1 MKHLRNQLF
10 LCEKDLTIGDKTFKQ
25 GECYASASTCN
36 ENISMMLDG
45 EFVSVHCAD
54 LILHFKMVNSPI
66 VLDCLL
72 KSIKGM
78 KKNTHLE
85 CVTNE
90 FVVDSLLRDASV
102 YMNAF
107 KTVAI

>member
-1 MKHLRNQLF
+1 MKNLRNQLF
-10 LCEKDLTIGDKTFKQ
+10 ICEKDLTVGDKTFKQ
-25 GECYASASTCN
+25 GEWYASASTCN
-36 ENISMMLDG
+36 DYISMVFDG
-45 EFVSVHCAD
+45 DFVAIHNAD
-54 LILHFKMVNSPI
+54 LILHFKMVNSPV

-78 KKNTHLE
+78 KKNTRLE

-90 FVVDSLLRDASV
+90 FVIDSLLKDAKV
-102 YMNAF
+102 YTNAF

>member
-10 LCEKDLTIGDKTFKQ
+10 LCERDLIIGDKTFKQ

-45 EFVSVHCAD
+45 EFVSVHGAD
-54 LILHFKMVNSPI
+54 LIIHFKMVNSPI

-78 KKNTHLE
+78 KKITY
-85 CVTNE
+85 
-90 FVVDSLLRDASV
+90 RDWETDRKSTRLNSSHEIPSRMPSSA
-102 YMNAF
+102 
-107 KTVAI
+107 

>member
-10 LCEKDLTIGDKTFKQ
+10 LCERDLIIGNKTFKQ

-36 ENISMMLDG
+36 ENISMVING

-54 LILHFKMVNSPI
+54 LIVHFKIINSPI

-78 KKNTHLE
+78 KKNTHLC

-90 FVVDSLLRDASV
+90 FVVDSLLKDASV

>member
-45 EFVSVHCAD
+45 EFVSVHGAD
-54 LILHFKMVNSPI
+54 LILHFKMVNSPV
-66 VLDCLL
+66 VLDRLL
-72 KSIKGM
+72 KSIKSV
-78 KKNTHLE
+78 KQNPHIDN
-85 CVTNE
+85 VTNE
-90 FVVDSLLRDASV
+90 YVIDSLLKDASV
-102 YMNAF
+102 YINTF

>member
-10 LCEKDLTIGDKTFKQ
+10 LCEKEITIGDKTFKQ

-36 ENISMMLDG
+36 ENISMMMNG

-54 LILHFKMVNSPI
+54 LIVHFKMVNSPI

>member
-36 ENISMMLDG
+36 ENISMMMNG

-54 LILHFKMVNSPI
+54 LIVHFKMINSPI

>member
-10 LCEKDLTIGDKTFKQ
+10 LCERDLIIGDKTFKQ

-36 ENISMMLDG
+36 ENISMMMNG
-45 EFVSVHCAD
+45 EFVSVHGAD
-54 LILHFKMVNSPI
+54 LIIHFKMVNSPI

-90 FVVDSLLRDASV
+90 FVADSLLRDASV

>member
-10 LCEKDLTIGDKTFKQ
+10 LCERDLIIGDKTFKQ

-36 ENISMMLDG
+36 ENISMMMNG

-54 LILHFKMVNSPI
+54 LIVHFKMVNSPI

>member
-10 LCEKDLTIGDKTFKQ
+10 ICEKDITIGDKTFKQ
-25 GECYASASTCN
+25 GECYASASACN

-45 EFVSVHCAD
+45 EFVSVHGAD
-54 LILHFKMVNSPI
+54 LILHFKMVNSPV

-72 KSIKGM
+72 KSIKRM

-90 FVVDSLLRDASV
+90 FVVDSLLRDAKV

>member
-10 LCEKDLTIGDKTFKQ
+10 ICEKDITIGDKAFKQ

-36 ENISMMLDG
+36 DYISMVFDG
-45 EFVSVHCAD
+45 DFVAIHSAD
-54 LILHFKMVNSPI
+54 LIVHFKLVNSPV

-72 KSIKGM
+72 KSIKGV
-78 KKNTHLE
+78 KENPHIDG
-85 CVTNE
+85 VTNE
-90 FVVDSLLRDASV
+90 FVINSLLKDASV

>member
-10 LCEKDLTIGDKTFKQ
+10 LCEKDLTIG
-25 GECYASASTCN
+25 ECYASASTCN
-36 ENISMMLDG
+36 ENISMMMMNG
-45 EFVSVHCAD
+45 EFVSVHGAD
-54 LILHFKMVNSPI
+54 LIIHFKMVNSPI

>member
-10 LCEKDLTIGDKTFKQ
+10 ICEKDLTIGDKTFKQ

>member
-1 MKHLRNQLF
+1 MKNLRNQLF
-10 LCEKDLTIGDKTFKQ
+10 ICEKDLTIGDKTFKQ
-25 GECYASASTCN
+25 GEWYASASTCN
-36 ENISMMLDG
+36 ENISMMMDG
-45 EFVSVHCAD
+45 EFVAVHGAD

>member
-36 ENISMMLDG
+36 ENISMMMNG

-54 LILHFKMVNSPI
+54 LIVHFKMVNSPI

-78 KKNTHLE
+78 KKNTHLG

>member
-10 LCEKDLTIGDKTFKQ
+10 ICEKDITIGDKTFKQ

-36 ENISMMLDG
+36 DYISMVFNGD
-45 EFVSVHCAD
+45 FVAMHSVD
-54 LILHFKMVNSPI
+54 LIVHFRLINSPV

-72 KSIKGM
+72 KSIKSV
-78 KKNTHLE
+78 KQNPHIDS
-85 CVTNE
+85 VTNE
-90 FVVDSLLRDASV
+90 FVIDNLLKYASV

>member
-10 LCEKDLTIGDKTFKQ
+10 LCERDLIIGDKTFKQ

-36 ENISMMLDG
+36 ENISMMMNG